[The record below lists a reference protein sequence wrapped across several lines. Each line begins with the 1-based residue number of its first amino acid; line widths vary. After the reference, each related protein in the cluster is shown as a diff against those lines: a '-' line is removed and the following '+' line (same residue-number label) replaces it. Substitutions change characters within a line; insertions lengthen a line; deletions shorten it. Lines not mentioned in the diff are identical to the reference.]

1 MEGQVFTLEEAQ
13 QLLPQLEEALLMIRR
28 ERLTVGRISDD
39 VQKAAKAACSGGG
52 SPHGARYILA
62 LERIFE
68 SVEEIQNL
76 GVVLKDPDKG
86 LCDFPF
92 RMNGHIVY
100 LCWKL
105 GEPRI
110 EWWHEV
116 NAGYASR
123 QPLDA

>member
-1 MEGQVFTLEEAQ
+1 MDEQVFTLEEAQ
-13 QLLPQLEEALLMIRR
+13 RLLPQLEDVLLQIRR
-28 ERLTVGRISDD
+28 ERMTVGRISPE
-39 VQKAAKAACSGGG
+39 VQKAAKAACVGGG
-52 SPHGARYILA
+52 SPYGPRYILA
-62 LERIFE
+62 LEQILK
-68 SVEEIQNL
+68 SVETIQDM

-92 RMNGHIVY
+92 RMNDRLVY

-110 EWWHEV
+110 EWWHEIH
-116 NAGYASR
+116 AGYTGR